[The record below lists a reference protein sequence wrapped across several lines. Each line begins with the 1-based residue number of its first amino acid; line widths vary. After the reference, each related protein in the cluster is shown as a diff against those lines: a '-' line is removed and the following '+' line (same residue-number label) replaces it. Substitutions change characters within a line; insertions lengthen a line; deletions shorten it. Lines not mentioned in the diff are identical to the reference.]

1 MDGVLAVLTG
11 LLLYGGA
18 VGSETVLGTN
28 LSGSALLEELGK
40 ALLLLTFGWCGI
52 ARAGHCSRQGRAR
65 ALGLARGLSL
75 GLVAI
80 GVFAG
85 IENLAY
91 LLAFREAGVLA
102 RLFWSLPV
110 HLVAGLLEALGVVFL
125 FRGLAGERR
134 PRARVGGVSLWLS
147 SLCLAFAW
155 HRGANL
161 LISAELAPSAF
172 LGGIVL
178 ANLLFLF
185 LMAQFLKQAY
195 LGGFLH
201 GAD

>member
-1 MDGVLAVLTG
+1 MKRPAFMDGALAVLTG

-40 ALLLLTFGWCGI
+40 ALLLLAFGWCGT
-52 ARAGHCSRQGRAR
+52 ARAGHLSRQGRAR
-65 ALGLARGLSL
+65 ARGLARGLSL

-125 FRGLAGERR
+125 FRCLAG
-134 PRARVGGVSLWLS
+134 
-147 SLCLAFAW
+147 
-155 HRGANL
+155 
-161 LISAELAPSAF
+161 
-172 LGGIVL
+172 
-178 ANLLFLF
+178 
-185 LMAQFLKQAY
+185 
-195 LGGFLH
+195 
-201 GAD
+201 